1 MPDPQS
7 NYVFKRVGVTTK
19 NRLVFAAM
27 TNKQSFDS
35 GRISEA
41 EIRWLVR
48 RSEGGF
54 GIITTAATHVSKCG
68 KAWEGEFGVFDNKFI
83 KPLFSLTKRIHKH
96 GSLVIAQLFHGGM
109 RSPEYLT
116 GVQPISASK
125 VECKESVSGF

>member
-1 MPDPQS
+1 
-7 NYVFKRVGVTTK
+7 
-19 NRLVFAAM
+19 M

-35 GRISEA
+35 GRISES

-68 KAWEGEFGVFDNKFI
+68 KAWEGEFGVFDDEFI
-83 KPLFSLTKRIHKH
+83 NPLNSLTKRIHEH

-116 GVQPISASK
+116 GLQPISASK
-125 VECKESVSGF
+125 VECIESVSGFSRSASQNNI